1 MYNKLQPLTSAA
13 ELYLSQQG
21 HPVSEELSHLK
32 EEVERLCRE
41 MRGREVE
48 GGRRVKEGED
58 DEEDMRELWEVV
70 ESVSVPS
77 ELTELEKRVEDIIHR
92 LE

>member
-1 MYNKLQPLTSAA
+1 M
-13 ELYLSQQG
+13 
-21 HPVSEELSHLK
+21 EE
-32 EEVERLCRE
+32 
-41 MRGREVE
+41 
-48 GGRRVKEGED
+48 GRRVKEGED

-77 ELTELEKRVEDIIHR
+77 ELTELERRVEDVIHR